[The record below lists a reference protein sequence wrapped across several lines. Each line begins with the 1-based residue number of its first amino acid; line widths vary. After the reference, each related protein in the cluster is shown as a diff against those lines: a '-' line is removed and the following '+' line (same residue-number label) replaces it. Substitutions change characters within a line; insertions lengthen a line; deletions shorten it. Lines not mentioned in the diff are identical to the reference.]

1 VPRSSLFPTADG
13 PRAVI
18 DLDAIRHNVGVLRA
32 AAGTARV
39 MAVVKADGYGHGA
52 AAVARAALDA
62 GAAEVGVATVPE
74 ALALRAEGISAPLL
88 AWLHHPNTDFQ
99 AALDADVTLGV
110 SSLDQLAA
118 IRTAARAGGIRARVD
133 LKLDTGLNRNGCAAA
148 DWPAF
153 FEEAAR
159 AVAAGE
165 LQVRGVFS
173 HLACADE
180 PGSPVTDRQLAAF
193 RAGIAAL
200 ESHGI
205 VPELRHLAN
214 SAAALTRP
222 DTHFDMV
229 RTGIALYGLSPVAGR
244 DFGLLPALS
253 LVAPVALVKRVAA
266 GEGVSYGHTWIAP
279 ADTTVALIPLGYA
292 DGIPRALSGR
302 FDVAI
307 GGRRYPAVGR
317 VCMDQFLVDLGADGG
332 PVEGEP
338 GENGPGESRP
348 VAAGD
353 DAVIVGAPT
362 DGLTEWAER
371 LGTIHYELA
380 TAIRGRVERV
390 YLGP

>member
-1 VPRSSLFPTADG
+1 MRRSSLFPVADG
-13 PRAVI
+13 PRAVV
-18 DLDAIRHNVGVLRA
+18 DLDAIRHNVGVLRR
-32 AAGTARV
+32 AAGTAKV

-62 GAAEVGVATVPE
+62 GAAEIGVATVPE
-74 ALALRAEGISAPLL
+74 ALALRAGGLTAPLI
-88 AWLHHPNTDFQ
+88 AWLHHPGTDFE
-99 AALDADVTLGV
+99 AALDADITLGA

-118 IRTAARAGGIRARVD
+118 IRTAARALGVRARVD
-133 LKLDTGLNRNGCAAA
+133 LKLDTGLNRNGCPVAE
-148 DWPAF
+148 WPAF

-165 LQVRGVFS
+165 LHVRGVFS

-180 PGSPVTDRQLAAF
+180 PGNPATDRQLAVF
-193 RAGIAAL
+193 HEGLAAL

-205 VPELRHLAN
+205 APEVRHLAN
-214 SAAALTRP
+214 SAATLTRP

-229 RTGIALYGLSPVAGR
+229 RTGIAMYGLSPVSGR
-244 DFGLLPALS
+244 DFGLIPALS

-279 ADTTVALIPLGYA
+279 ADTTIALVPLGYA
-292 DGIPRALSGR
+292 DGIPRGLSGR

-317 VCMDQFLVDLGADGG
+317 VCMDQFLVNLGDGAS
-332 PVEGEP
+332 VSD
-338 GENGPGESRP
+338 GESGETRP
-348 VAAGD
+348 VQAGD

-362 DGLTEWAER
+362 DGLAEWAER

-380 TAIRGRVERV
+380 TGIRGRVERV
-390 YLGP
+390 YLGL

>member
-1 VPRSSLFPTADG
+1 MPRSPLFPSADG

-18 DLDAIRHNVGVLRA
+18 DLDAIRHNVELLRQ
-32 AAGTARV
+32 AAGPAKV

-52 AAVARAALDA
+52 TAIARAALDA
-62 GAAEVGVATVPE
+62 GAAELGVATVTE
-74 ALALRAEGISAPLL
+74 ALALRGEGISAPLL
-88 AWLHHPNTDFQ
+88 AWLHSPNTDFEG
-99 AALDADVTLGV
+99 ALDADITLGV

-118 IRTAARAGGIRARVD
+118 IRTAARTRDIRARVD
-133 LKLDTGLNRNGCAAA
+133 LKLDTGLNRNGCSIA

-165 LQVRGVFS
+165 LHIRGVFS
-173 HLACADE
+173 HLACADDQD
-180 PGSPVTDRQLAAF
+180 SPVTDRQLASF
-193 RAGIAAL
+193 REGIAAL
-200 ESHGI
+200 EAHGI

-214 SAAALTRP
+214 SAATLTRP
-222 DTHFDMV
+222 DTHFDLV
-229 RTGIALYGLSPVAGR
+229 RAGIAMYGLSPIGGQ
-244 DFGLLPALS
+244 DFGLVPALS

-279 ADTTVALIPLGYA
+279 KDTTLALIPLGYA

-307 GGRRYPAVGR
+307 GGTRYPAVGR
-317 VCMDQFLVDLGADGG
+317 VCMDQFLVDLGDGG
-332 PVEGEP
+332 GSVDTDSGEI
-338 GENGPGESRP
+338 RP
-348 VAAGD
+348 VRSGD
-353 DAVIVGAPT
+353 DVVIIGEPT

-390 YLGP
+390 YLGL

>member
-1 VPRSSLFPTADG
+1 MPRSTLFPSADG

-18 DLDAIRHNVGVLRA
+18 DLDAIRHNVELLRQ
-32 AAGTARV
+32 AAGPAKV

-52 AAVARAALDA
+52 TAIARAALDA
-62 GAAEVGVATVPE
+62 GAAELGVATVTE
-74 ALALRAEGISAPLL
+74 ALALRGEGISAPLL
-88 AWLHHPNTDFQ
+88 AWLHSPNTDFEG
-99 AALDADVTLGV
+99 ALDADITLGV

-118 IRTAARAGGIRARVD
+118 IRTAARTRDIRARVD
-133 LKLDTGLNRNGCAAA
+133 LKLDTGLNRNGCSIA

-165 LQVRGVFS
+165 LHIRGVFS
-173 HLACADE
+173 HLACADDQD
-180 PGSPVTDRQLAAF
+180 SPVTDRQLASF
-193 RAGIAAL
+193 REGIAAL
-200 ESHGI
+200 EAHGI

-214 SAAALTRP
+214 SAATLTRP
-222 DTHFDMV
+222 DTHFDLV
-229 RTGIALYGLSPVAGR
+229 RAGIAMYGLSPIGGQ
-244 DFGLLPALS
+244 DFGLVPALS

-279 ADTTVALIPLGYA
+279 KDTTLALIPLGYA

-307 GGRRYPAVGR
+307 GGTRYPAVGR
-317 VCMDQFLVDLGADGG
+317 VCMDQFLVDLGDGG
-332 PVEGEP
+332 GSVDTDSGAI
-338 GENGPGESRP
+338 RP
-348 VAAGD
+348 VRSGD
-353 DAVIVGAPT
+353 DVVIIGEPT

-390 YLGP
+390 YLGL

>member
-1 VPRSSLFPTADG
+1 MPRSTLFPSADG

-18 DLDAIRHNVGVLRA
+18 DLDAIRHNVELLRQ
-32 AAGTARV
+32 AAGPAKV

-52 AAVARAALDA
+52 TAIARAALDA
-62 GAAEVGVATVPE
+62 GAAELGVATVTE
-74 ALALRAEGISAPLL
+74 ALALRGEGISAPLL
-88 AWLHHPNTDFQ
+88 AWLHSPNTDFEG
-99 AALDADVTLGV
+99 ALDADITLGV

-118 IRTAARAGGIRARVD
+118 IRTAARTRDIRARVD
-133 LKLDTGLNRNGCAAA
+133 LKLDTGLNRNGCSIA

-165 LQVRGVFS
+165 LHIRGVFS
-173 HLACADE
+173 HLACADDQD
-180 PGSPVTDRQLAAF
+180 SPVTDRQLASF
-193 RAGIAAL
+193 REGIAAL
-200 ESHGI
+200 EAHGI

-214 SAAALTRP
+214 SAATLTRP
-222 DTHFDMV
+222 DTHFDLV
-229 RTGIALYGLSPVAGR
+229 RAGIAMYGLSPIGGQ
-244 DFGLLPALS
+244 DFGLVPALS

-279 ADTTVALIPLGYA
+279 KDTTLALIPLGYA

-307 GGRRYPAVGR
+307 GGTRYPAVGR
-317 VCMDQFLVDLGADGG
+317 VCMDQFLVDLGDGG
-332 PVEGEP
+332 GSVDTDSGEI
-338 GENGPGESRP
+338 RP
-348 VAAGD
+348 VRSGD
-353 DAVIVGAPT
+353 DVVIIGEPT

-390 YLGP
+390 YLGL

>member
-1 VPRSSLFPTADG
+1 VPRSPLFPSADG

-18 DLDAIRHNVGVLRA
+18 DLDAIRHNVGVLRS
-32 AAGTARV
+32 AAGAAKV

-62 GAAEVGVATVPE
+62 GAAEIGVATVPE
-74 ALALRAEGISAPLL
+74 ALALREEGLTAPLI
-88 AWLHHPNTDFQ
+88 AWLHHPHTDFES
-99 AALDADVTLGV
+99 ALDADITLGV

-118 IRTAARAGGIRARVD
+118 VRTAARTRGIRARVD
-133 LKLDTGLNRNGCAAA
+133 LKLDTGLNRNGCSAA

-153 FEEAAR
+153 FDEAAR

-165 LQVRGVFS
+165 LHVRGVFS
-173 HLACADE
+173 HLACADDL
-180 PGSPVTDRQLAAF
+180 GSPVTDRQLAVF
-193 RAGIAAL
+193 REGIAAL

-214 SAAALTRP
+214 SAATLTRP
-222 DTHFDMV
+222 DTHFDLV
-229 RTGIALYGLSPVAGR
+229 RTGIAMYGLSPVSGR
-244 DFGLLPALS
+244 DFGLVPALS

-279 ADTTVALIPLGYA
+279 ADTTIALIPLGYA

-317 VCMDQFLVDLGADGG
+317 VCMDQFLVNLGDDAIMSDADSGG
-332 PVEGEP
+332 TR
-338 GENGPGESRP
+338 SIH
-348 VAAGD
+348 AGD

-380 TAIRGRVERV
+380 TSIRGRAERV
-390 YLGP
+390 YLGQ

>member
-1 VPRSSLFPTADG
+1 MPRSTLFPSADG

-18 DLDAIRHNVGVLRA
+18 DLDAIRHNVELLRQ
-32 AAGTARV
+32 AAGPAKV

-52 AAVARAALDA
+52 TAIARAALDA
-62 GAAEVGVATVPE
+62 GAAELGVATVTE
-74 ALALRAEGISAPLL
+74 ALALRGEGISAPLL
-88 AWLHHPNTDFQ
+88 AWLHSPNTDFEG
-99 AALDADVTLGV
+99 ALDADITLGV

-118 IRTAARAGGIRARVD
+118 IRTAARTRDIRARVD
-133 LKLDTGLNRNGCAAA
+133 LKLDTGLNRNGCSIA

-165 LQVRGVFS
+165 LHIRGVFS
-173 HLACADE
+173 HLACADDQD
-180 PGSPVTDRQLAAF
+180 SPVTDRQLASF
-193 RAGIAAL
+193 REGIAAL
-200 ESHGI
+200 EAHGI

-214 SAAALTRP
+214 SAATLTRP
-222 DTHFDMV
+222 DTHFDLV
-229 RTGIALYGLSPVAGR
+229 RAGIAMYGLSPIGGQ
-244 DFGLLPALS
+244 DFGLVPALS

-279 ADTTVALIPLGYA
+279 KDTTLALIPLGYA
-292 DGIPRALSGR
+292 DGIPLALSGR

-307 GGRRYPAVGR
+307 GGTRYPAVGR
-317 VCMDQFLVDLGADGG
+317 VCMDQFLVDLGDGG
-332 PVEGEP
+332 GSVDTDSGEI
-338 GENGPGESRP
+338 RP
-348 VAAGD
+348 VRSGD
-353 DAVIVGAPT
+353 DVVIIGEPT

-390 YLGP
+390 YLGL

>member
-1 VPRSSLFPTADG
+1 MPRSTLFPSADG

-18 DLDAIRHNVGVLRA
+18 DLDAIRHNVELLRQ
-32 AAGTARV
+32 AAGPAKV

-52 AAVARAALDA
+52 TAIAHAALDA
-62 GAAEVGVATVPE
+62 GAAELGVATVTE
-74 ALALRAEGISAPLL
+74 ALALRGEGISAPLL
-88 AWLHHPNTDFQ
+88 AWLHSPNTDFEG
-99 AALDADVTLGV
+99 ALDADITLGV

-118 IRTAARAGGIRARVD
+118 IRTAARTRDIRARVD
-133 LKLDTGLNRNGCAAA
+133 LKLDTGLNRNGCSIA

-165 LQVRGVFS
+165 LHIRGVFS
-173 HLACADE
+173 HLACADDQD
-180 PGSPVTDRQLAAF
+180 SPVTDRQLASF
-193 RAGIAAL
+193 REGIAAL
-200 ESHGI
+200 EAHGI

-214 SAAALTRP
+214 SAATLTRP
-222 DTHFDMV
+222 DTHFDLV
-229 RTGIALYGLSPVAGR
+229 RAGIAMYGLSPIGGQ
-244 DFGLLPALS
+244 DFGLVPALS

-279 ADTTVALIPLGYA
+279 KDTTLALIPLGYA
-292 DGIPRALSGR
+292 DGIPLALSGR

-307 GGRRYPAVGR
+307 GGTRYPAVGR
-317 VCMDQFLVDLGADGG
+317 VCMDQFLVDLGDGG
-332 PVEGEP
+332 GSVDTDSGEI
-338 GENGPGESRP
+338 RP
-348 VAAGD
+348 VRSGD
-353 DAVIVGAPT
+353 DVVIIGEPT

-390 YLGP
+390 YLGL